1 MLLFKLFGSLFM
13 IALLIKA
20 IEMKY
25 ISYAYATQTARSK

>member
-13 IALLIKA
+13 IALLIKG

-25 ISYAYATQTARSK
+25 MTYAYATQTARSK

>member
-13 IALLIKA
+13 IALLIKV

-25 ISYAYATQTARSK
+25 MTYAYATQTARRK